1 MPPDTPTSPRTNA
14 QSSAP
19 AATKDA
25 ALGGACGRLA
35 PGGGW
40 QGAPPREICII
51 MLSAIGD
58 AVHVLPVATAIK
70 RAWPH
75 TRITWVIQPG
85 PLPMVRNH
93 PAIDDFIIFH
103 RRRGLRAWSSFREIM
118 QQMRGRRFDL
128 LIGLQVYLK
137 AGLITALTP
146 ARVKLGFDRM
156 RARDGQWL
164 FTNARIPAR
173 GQRHVQDQYLEF
185 AEHLGID
192 PQPMDWG
199 LSLTPEERQMQADFL
214 GRFARPLCAVVVGTS
229 KPRKNWHATGYAR
242 VLEAVERDH
251 GLQPVIVGSP
261 SPTERKMADDIIAQA
276 DANIINE
283 LNDDLRRLIWII
295 DASALLISPDTGPLH
310 ISRALGTPPVSLFG
324 YTNPKRSGPWRAFAD
339 LVVDGYARYPGEQYP
354 LAPVYRGGMSRIRA
368 EDVIA
373 KVGLAMQRHVSSQT
387 RTAAAERHS

>member
-1 MPPDTPTSPRTNA
+1 MPPDAPPHASD
-14 QSSAP
+14 QSSAS
-19 AATKDA
+19 
-25 ALGGACGRLA
+25 GGRLP

-40 QGAPPREICII
+40 QGTPPRELCII

-85 PLPMVRNH
+85 PLQMVRNH

-103 RRRGLRAWSSFREIM
+103 RRRGLRAWSSFRELRR
-118 QQMRGRRFDL
+118 QMRGRRFDL

-146 ARVKLGFDRM
+146 ARIKLGFDRT

-185 AEHLGID
+185 IEHLGID
-192 PQPMDWG
+192 PHPMDWG
-199 LSLTPEERQMQADFL
+199 LHFTPEERQLQADFL
-214 GRFARPLCAVVVGTS
+214 SRFTRPLCAVVVATS
-229 KPRKNWHATGYAR
+229 KPRKNWHAAGYAR
-242 VLEAVERDH
+242 VLEAAERDH
-251 GLQPVIVGSP
+251 GLQPIIVGGP
-261 SPTERKMADDIIAQA
+261 SPTERKMADAIIAQA
-276 DANIINE
+276 DAHIIDE
-283 LNDDLRRLIWII
+283 LNDDLRRLMWII

-310 ISRALGTPPVSLFG
+310 ISRALGTPSISLFG
-324 YTNPKRSGPWRAFAD
+324 CTNPKRSAPWRAFTD
-339 LVVDGYARYPGEQYP
+339 LIVDGYARYPGEQYP
-354 LAPVYRGGMSRIRA
+354 LAPIYRDGMRRIRP

-373 KVGLAMQRHVSSQT
+373 KVDLAMQRHPPPHT
-387 RTAAAERHS
+387 RTAPAGH